1 MRAPLLRCFLP
12 ALALCQIPLS
22 APAARRLVECDLC
35 IYGAT
40 SGGVAAAAQ
49 ATRHGLRVALLDA
62 SHHLGGMSSS
72 GLGATDKGTVESIGG
87 IASEFYLRVARK
99 YSPSATARV
108 WLFEPKIAS
117 AVFAGLL
124 TELSVVPMLGEP
136 LATVRKT
143 GTAIQEIETS
153 TGLVVRAGMY
163 LDTTYEG
170 DLLAAAGVSYRIGR
184 EANALYNETKNGN
197 LAPTTSPFTNLTV
210 DPWLTPGNPASGLIA
225 GISPGSPA
233 PTGSGDALV
242 QAYNYRLCLTK
253 AANRIPI
260 APPPNYNAA
269 DYEMI
274 GRFLTVKAAA
284 GQIVDL
290 GSFTNGIFHNINAA
304 DGFPGGKSDW
314 NANKGMSSDRVG
326 HSSEWPTASYARRA
340 EIARDHENYIR
351 GIFQFLRSDP
361 RVPAVIKN
369 EVGLWGLP
377 ADEYVNNNYWPPQL
391 YVREARRMIGGL
403 VLTEAHGRG
412 TLTAPKPIALGSYA
426 MDSHYCQRLAVSG
439 KVQAEGGFFELPPNP
454 WPIGY
459 EAITPKAA
467 ECTNLLATFALSA
480 THVAFSSAR
489 MEPVFMMTSH
499 SAATAAALALAHQQ
513 TIQEV
518 SYPELAAVL
527 KSDGQILEWA
537 SSTTTAGGITVEA
550 EGPGGSPQPGGQWTA
565 GANTGF
571 SGTGYFH
578 DNNAGKG
585 TRFCSFSPALP
596 LAGTYRVSMAWVQN
610 ANRASNAGVTITH
623 SGGTAL
629 LTVNQRLDPDGSAAP
644 GGFKELGTWSFPAG
658 TAPLVRLDNTGT
670 DGFVIAD
677 AVRFVPTGDLLLP
690 ATVSLVVH
698 DATTSEAGGNPAR
711 LILRREGTSANAL
724 TVPLALTG
732 SATPGLDCAPLAA
745 ALTIPAGSF
754 QTILTI
760 NALPDSLIEDRE
772 TLTISPQPGSGY
784 TLSPAPPATITL
796 EDNRYDRWRFTAFS
810 ASQNADPAISGPD
823 ADPDQDG
830 LNNLAESIFGGAP
843 LSASGPAPLTVQ
855 QDGPLLRLTLR
866 RHRSAQDVPVAFLT
880 SSSLTTW
887 SPAAGAVLINTTEIQ
902 DGQVRLETWTLPAVP
917 GRQFFRLGL

>member
-1 MRAPLLRCFLP
+1 V
-12 ALALCQIPLS
+12 
-22 APAARRLVECDLC
+22 VECDLC

-62 SHHLGGMSSS
+62 GHHIGGMSSS
-72 GLGATDKGTVESIGG
+72 GLGSTDKGTVESIGG
-87 IASEFYLRVARK
+87 ISSEFYLRIAKK
-99 YSPSATARV
+99 YAPSATARV

-124 TELSVVPMLGEP
+124 SESSVVPMLDEP
-136 LATVRKT
+136 LATVRKN
-143 GTAIQEIETS
+143 GTTIQEIETS
-153 TGLVVRAGMY
+153 TGLLVRAGVY

-184 EANALYNETKNGN
+184 EANSLYNETKNGN

-210 DPWLTPGNPASGLIA
+210 DPYLTPGNAASGLIA
-225 GISPGSPA
+225 GISPGAPA
-233 PTGSGDALV
+233 PTGSGDSLV

-314 NANKGMSSDRVG
+314 NANKGMSSDWIG

-340 EIARDHENYIR
+340 EIAREHGNYIR
-351 GIFQFLRSDP
+351 GIFQFLRTDP

-369 EVGLWGLP
+369 EVDLWGLP

-391 YVREARRMIGGL
+391 YVREARRMIGDL

-412 TLTAPKPIALGSYA
+412 TATAPKSIALGSYA
-426 MDSHYCQRLAVSG
+426 MDSHYCQRLAAAG

-459 EAITPKAA
+459 GAITPKAA

-513 TIQEV
+513 TIQAV
-518 SYPELAAVL
+518 SYPELASLL

-537 SSTTTAGGITVEA
+537 STTSTSGIVVEA
-550 EGPGGSPQPGGQWTA
+550 EGPGGSPQPSGQWTA
-565 GANTGF
+565 GANIGF

-585 TRFCSFSPALP
+585 SRFCTFSPALP
-596 LAGTYRVSMAWVQN
+596 LAGTYKVFMAWVQN
-610 ANRASNAGVTITH
+610 ANRASNASVIITH
-623 SGGTAL
+623 SGGTAS
-629 LTVNQRLDPDGSAAP
+629 LTVNQRLDPDGLTAP

-658 TAPLVRLDNTGT
+658 TAPLVKLDNTGT

-677 AVRFVPTGDLLLP
+677 AVRFEPTGDLLLP
-690 ATVSLVVH
+690 ATVSLAVH
-698 DATTSEAGGNPAR
+698 DATSSEAGNNPAR
-711 LILRREGTSANAL
+711 LILRREGSATNAL
-724 TVPLALTG
+724 TVPITITG
-732 SATPGLDCAPLAA
+732 SATPGLDCANLPA

-754 QTILTI
+754 QTTLTI

-772 TLTISPQPGSGY
+772 TLTISLQPGSGY
-784 TLSPAPPATITL
+784 TLSAAPQATITL
-796 EDNRYDRWRFTAFS
+796 EDSRYDRWRFSAFPS
-810 ASQNADPAISGPD
+810 PQNADPAISGPG

-830 LNNLAESIFGGAP
+830 LSNLAESIFGGAP
-843 LSASGPAPLTVQ
+843 LSGSDPAPLTVQ

-866 RHRSAQDVPVAFLT
+866 RHRSAQEVPITFLT
-880 SSSLTTW
+880 SSSLSAW
-887 SPAAGAVLINTTEIQ
+887 SPAAGAVLIDTTEIQ
-902 DGQVRLETWTLPAVP
+902 EGQVRLETWTLPAVP
-917 GRQFFRLGL
+917 GRRFFRLGL